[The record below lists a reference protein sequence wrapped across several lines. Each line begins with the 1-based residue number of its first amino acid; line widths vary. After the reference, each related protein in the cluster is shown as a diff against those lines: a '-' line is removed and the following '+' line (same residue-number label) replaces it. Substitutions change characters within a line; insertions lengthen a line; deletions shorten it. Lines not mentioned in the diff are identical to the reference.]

1 MREEAVIQKFLEK
14 YNSCQPETFTFFE
27 KPDKKNR
34 DKKDIDA
41 IFASK
46 NGSNIALEHTQVSS
60 FSNQNWDSANLS
72 KVIKTKIA
80 EPLLNEIKLFLPT
93 PIPSEPYW
101 KNDLPK
107 IVDWIKTHRSNIP
120 LGLSSHVIPDVQFRV
135 SVYNEGSLEPFLI
148 GRFRP
153 NSSDAHKSLVESMT
167 NGVKHMQDKLQST
180 PRPGY
185 TTILLLELN
194 EIGIGTT
201 SLSDRYMCWLKT
213 ETSFTGFMPD
223 QVWMAV
229 THEGSDHATFL
240 CYRGT
245 VGLMQKANPS
255 QFRYGDLQYWNSV
268 LTLGSIEKV
277 EGELYL
283 KDNAK
288 E

>member
-1 MREEAVIQKFLEK
+1 MPMKEEAVIQKFLEK

-46 NGSNIALEHTQVSS
+46 NGSNIALEHTHVSS

-72 KVIKTKIA
+72 EAVKTKIA
-80 EPLLNEIKLFLPT
+80 EPLLNGIKLFLPT

-120 LGLSSHVIPDVQFRV
+120 LGLSIHDIPSVLFRV
-135 SVYNEGSLEPFLI
+135 SVYNEGSLEPFSI

-153 NSSDAHKSLVESMT
+153 NSTDTHKSLVESMIK
-167 NGVKHMQDKLQST
+167 GLQHLEGKLQSN
-180 PRPGY
+180 PRLGHI
-185 TTILLLELN
+185 TILLLELN

-201 SLSDRYMCWLKT
+201 SPSDRYMCWLKT
-213 ETSFTGFMPD
+213 EKSFTEFMPD

-229 THEGSDHATFL
+229 THEGSDHATFF

-245 VGLMQKANPS
+245 VGLMQNANPS
-255 QFRYGDLQYWNSV
+255 QLRYGDLQFWNSMTS
-268 LTLGSIEKV
+268 L
-277 EGELYL
+277 
-283 KDNAK
+283 N
-288 E
+288 